1 MMKKKELTKELLA
14 GLFFFAGVFLLL
26 MFVLVLGRDKGLAQS
41 RFQVSVLYK
50 NVGGLLEGAPVRLAG
65 VNVGTVDNI
74 SFLNHDVAGRRV
86 KVTLNILSKYRQQL
100 EKNLSFTIK
109 TEGILGEKL
118 IEIDVLAEE
127 PAADL
132 TKPVMGEDSLDV
144 QDLAEVFAEAA
155 KSFTATTNQLSQI
168 DLVSL
173 SKVMEDSSESL
184 LVTSRRIN
192 EIMDDLQEIAKKSKR
207 LLNRIEQKTIE
218 GNLFKVF

>member
-1 MMKKKELTKELLA
+1 MMERKELSKELWA
-14 GLFFFAGVFLLL
+14 GVFFFAGVFLLF
-26 MFVLVLGRDKGLAQS
+26 MFVLVLGRDKGLAQP
-41 RFQVSVLYK
+41 RFQVVVLYK
-50 NVGGLLEGAPVRLAG
+50 NVGGLMEGAPVRLAG
-65 VNVGTVDNI
+65 VNVGTVD
-74 SFLNHDVAGRRV
+74 SVTFLHREGDGRRV
-86 KVTLNILSKYRQQL
+86 KVTLNILSKYREQL
-100 EKNLSFTIK
+100 AKDLSFTIK

-118 IEIDVLAEE
+118 IEIDVLREG
-127 PAADL
+127 PGVDL
-132 TKPVMGEDSLDV
+132 TRPIAGEDSLDV

-184 LVTSRRIN
+184 LATSQGIN
-192 EIMDDLQEIAKKSKR
+192 EIMADLQEVAKKSKR

>member
-1 MMKKKELTKELLA
+1 MEKKELTKELLA
-14 GLFFFAGVFLLL
+14 GVFFFAGVLLIFL
-26 MFVLVLGRDKGLAQS
+26 FVLVLGRDKGLAQP
-41 RFQVSVLYK
+41 RFQAAVLYK
-50 NVGGLLEGAPVRLAG
+50 NVGGLMEGAPVRLAG

-74 SFLNHDVAGRRV
+74 SFLNREADGRRV
-86 KVTLNILSKYRQQL
+86 KVTLNILSKYRRQL
-100 EKNLSFTIK
+100 EKHLSFTIK

-144 QDLAEVFAEAA
+144 QDLAEVFADAA

-207 LLNRIEQKTIE
+207 LLDRVEQKTIE